1 MCIYDIQVQC
11 ESGFAEVVP
20 DDTERTELAIEDI
33 MGHILLKL
41 FDGGVVEE
49 VKLRLASS
57 SLFKRSGYS
66 IQIRVQCPCQRFS
79 LSPRTKEKMSG
90 ELKKNT
96 YRMLK
101 EFFTSVEVSSVTRLA
116 APCQADDCY
125 VY

>member
-41 FDGGVVEE
+41 FDGGMVEE
-49 VKLRLASS
+49 VKLRLASG
-57 SLFKRSGYS
+57 SLFKRRGYF
-66 IQIRVQCPCQRFS
+66 IQIRVQCPCQHFS
-79 LSPRTKEKMSG
+79 LSPRTQENMSG
-90 ELKKNT
+90 EMQKST

-101 EFFTSVEVSSVTRLA
+101 EFFTSVEVAKITRVA
-116 APCQADDCY
+116 APWQADECY
-125 VY
+125 AY